1 MLLFRNIINI
11 KSNNRIKSKL
21 NLSMIKFIIY
31 TTHDITI
38 EKGEEI
44 DEEILLHT

>member
-1 MLLFRNIINI
+1 
-11 KSNNRIKSKL
+11 
-21 NLSMIKFIIY
+21 MIKFIIY